1 MKTEFKK
8 AIAVLMAMLMVFAM
22 STTAFAASGTGY
34 YEVGGAT
41 AYNNPITVKVVVQ
54 SGKTPTSG
62 SEHMLRM

>member
-34 YEVGGAT
+34 YEVGGAQT
-41 AYNNPITVKVVVQ
+41 YSNPITVKVVVQ